1 MKATLQY
8 HRKLTVIDPR
18 SLETGVCE
26 LKVWKVSESRDYPE
40 GIKFSLFLVSRATG
54 EVVVGIDSHKPKGPH
69 LHEGDRESVYEFS
82 GGDHLVD
89 DFWERVKRKGYE
101 L

>member
-1 MKATLQY
+1 VKAQLQY
-8 HRKLTVIDPR
+8 YRKVTVLHTR

-26 LKVWKVSESRDYPE
+26 LKVWRVTESPHYPD

-54 EVVVGIDSHKPKGPH
+54 AVIIGIDNHKPKGPH
-69 LHEGDRESVYEFS
+69 LHEGARESEYEFT
-82 GGDHLVD
+82 GVDRLVD
-89 DFWERVKRKGYE
+89 DFWDRVKKEGYE